1 MICTEAFAN
10 TLFEIILLF
19 LTLLFA
25 VKIIKISQSIQDK
38 QILKELDSLS
48 NINSQWHLKREERKD
63 RTKRYNF
70 FLNGMFYLKVFQE
83 ISTVL

>member
-25 VKIIKISQSIQDK
+25 VKIIKISQNIQDK

-48 NINSQWHLKREERKD
+48 NINSQ
-63 RTKRYNF
+63 
-70 FLNGMFYLKVFQE
+70 
-83 ISTVL
+83 

>member
-38 QILKELDSLS
+38 QILKALDSLS
-48 NINSQWHLKREERKD
+48 NINSQ
-63 RTKRYNF
+63 
-70 FLNGMFYLKVFQE
+70 
-83 ISTVL
+83 

>member
-48 NINSQWHLKREERKD
+48 NINSQ
-63 RTKRYNF
+63 
-70 FLNGMFYLKVFQE
+70 
-83 ISTVL
+83 